1 MIKTIIFDIGG
12 VLTFTNFETIYNDF
26 AEKAGVSS
34 EFVVNYHRTH
44 MDKLILGTTSLEQ
57 FFADMSIESGK
68 SGLELQ
74 KVWFEVSLPRRKVN
88 QELLDLTTD
97 LRNKYSIGTLTNLSP
112 HRKILD
118 DAMGLYSYFDYKVLS
133 CDAGLKKPDPR
144 FYNLAL
150 KAAGAE
156 PEEAIFVDDYK
167 GNVDAAESMGI
178 KSILYTDNV
187 SFRRD
192 LDILIAS

>member
-12 VLTFTNFETIYNDF
+12 VLTFTNFEAIYNDF

-34 EFVVNYHRTH
+34 ELVVKYHRTH
-44 MDKLILGTTSLEQ
+44 MDKLLLGTTSLEQ
-57 FFADMSIESGK
+57 FFADMSAESGK
-68 SGLELQ
+68 SEVDLRQIWLG
-74 KVWFEVSLPRRKVN
+74 VSLPRRKVN
-88 QELLDLTTD
+88 QELLDLTAD
-97 LRNKYSIGTLTNLSP
+97 LRSKYSIGTLTNLSP
-112 HRKILD
+112 HRKIMD
-118 DAMGLYSYFDYKVLS
+118 EAMGLYSYFDYKVLS
-133 CDAGLKKPDPR
+133 CDVGLKKPDLR